1 LKAGQHFVLLT
12 PLGKKIKITQSPP
25 NNDSNMA
32 TVQFNANAEEMTEL
46 PLDDVLDMILDEPAA
61 ISDDGMKVSHEDSY
75 NDTASDDSSITTQS
89 SHNDPTAQEL
99 LEKAHMRLQLA
110 EYERIISGLREEVIE
125 NNKKIA
131 NLTCQLKRA
140 TASKCDLVVAC
151 SDIESQKLN
160 IEEMHQREE
169 RKWKSLPHKEQ
180 EFRAEVE
187 REFMN
192 ELTLLTNMMEDL
204 KRRHHNEVLEK
215 DFEIAKF
222 QEKLRRLEQG
232 E

>member
-1 LKAGQHFVLLT
+1 MT
-12 PLGKKIKITQSPP
+12 
-25 NNDSNMA
+25 
-32 TVQFNANAEEMTEL
+32 TVQFNTNAEEMTEL

-75 NDTASDDSSITTQS
+75 DDTASNDSSITTQS

-140 TASKCDLVVAC
+140 TASK
-151 SDIESQKLN
+151 
-160 IEEMHQREE
+160 
-169 RKWKSLPHKEQ
+169 
-180 EFRAEVE
+180 
-187 REFMN
+187 
-192 ELTLLTNMMEDL
+192 
-204 KRRHHNEVLEK
+204 
-215 DFEIAKF
+215 
-222 QEKLRRLEQG
+222 
-232 E
+232 